1 MLPLLKNQTEI
12 YLLSS
17 SPEFDGR
24 KQLSQPEHIYL
35 SSTFCVIQ
43 HTTRLGAGL
52 KGLSHKHVKS
62 CLDQR
67 WMTISTAVEK
77 WLIISIRSTSA
88 TCEWN
93 RAGIW
98 SSNPRCRAQH
108 FLFRSV
114 RSISRCIFL
123 PAEDLFQIPF
133 AQGKEI
139 SHFLTLK
146 DSEIFTHTALLLW
159 WQPWIHQSRYKRSVN
174 KKTCLHFAW
183 QQSMHIHRCLL
194 SLLDPCNKHSNMKT
208 PLKAYEKERIFYFS
222 FCRI

>member
-1 MLPLLKNQTEI
+1 MDDNQ
-12 YLLSS
+12 YC
-17 SPEFDGR
+17 GW
-24 KQLSQPEHIYL
+24 KVAYHIHQKYL
-35 SSTFCVIQ
+35 SY
-43 HTTRLGAGL
+43 LW
-52 KGLSHKHVKS
+52 
-62 CLDQR
+62 D
-67 WMTISTAVEK
+67 
-77 WLIISIRSTSA
+77 
-88 TCEWN
+88 
-93 RAGIW
+93 GIEQEYE
-98 SSNPRCRAQH
+98 AQIPAAEH

-183 QQSMHIHRCLL
+183 QQSMHIHHCLL